1 MAAEKLI
8 SPGEKWFDS
17 FKAVFEPWMNVS
29 ALAPYLFEEGL
40 LTNDEFERILIVMD
54 NYSQQDRVGYTISVL
69 KRKGPQAFMK
79 FIAALT
85 RSVEESTPCDMGNKY
100 LLNDVLAKVQ
110 VPVMVA
116 LNKLP
121 GVAKM
126 CAKEEITTASNMID
140 DVIKMVKSLEEK
152 VKELEN
158 KLAAPPPTL
167 QCVIM

>member
-8 SPGEKWFDS
+8 SPGEEWFDS
-17 FKAVFEPWMNVS
+17 FKADFARWMNVS
-29 ALAPYLFEEGL
+29 ALTPYLFEEGL
-40 LTNDEFERILIVMD
+40 LTSDELERILMD
-54 NYSQQDRVGYTISVL
+54 NDSQQDRVGYTISVL
-69 KRKGPQAFMK
+69 KRKGPQAFIK